1 MNWNN
6 AVPDSAV
13 WLAEAFAITVVALV
27 IAGLLLGRYTRWGNQ
42 FRRMAWPY
50 FDPQRTVLPLLI
62 LASLLLLTIFGVRV
76 TVLFSYWYKD
86 FYDAIQNL
94 DETAFWHYLRV
105 FAILAAVHVV
115 SSLVVYLVGQT
126 LDISWRSWLND
137 TLTDDWLDG
146 RAYYRGNFLENPVD
160 NPDQRI
166 QADITAFVTS
176 SRTLSMGAVA
186 AMVSIVSFTKILW
199 DLSGPLT
206 VFGAEI
212 PRAMIF
218 LVYIYVLVT
227 TALAFWIGRPLIM
240 LNFLNEKFG
249 ATFRYALVRLREYGE
264 SIAFYRGENVER
276 RTLGLR
282 FAAVIRNMWAIVF
295 RTLKFSGFNLA
306 VDQTA
311 VVFPFLV
318 QGSRLFS
325 GQITFGDVMQ
335 TAQAFGQV
343 HNSLSFFRES
353 YADFASFRATLIR
366 LTGLADANR
375 RARALPVLDAFS
387 SGSHLVVR
395 GLDVRTPGGEAL
407 ISELDLSL
415 GPGDALLV
423 KGPSGSGKT
432 TLLRSI
438 AQLWPYTN
446 GSVTTPVGDV
456 LFLSQRPYLPLG
468 SLRAG
473 LAYPDQLPSGQP
485 NTGRSSFDDRRLHD
499 ALAEVH
505 LAHLI
510 GRLDEAADWTRIL
523 SPGEQQ
529 RLAFARVLLIRP
541 RTAFLDEATSGIDE
555 GLEYT
560 LYDILRRELPDSII
574 VSVGHRSTLDVFHNR
589 QLELRGAGHWTL
601 TDHEG

>member
-1 MNWNN
+1 
-6 AVPDSAV
+6 
-13 WLAEAFAITVVALV
+13 
-27 IAGLLLGRYTRWGNQ
+27 
-42 FRRMAWPY
+42 MAWPY
-50 FDPQRTVLPLLI
+50 FDPRRTVLPLSI

-105 FAILAAVHVV
+105 FAILAAVHVA

-126 LDISWRSWLND
+126 LDINWRSWLND

-166 QADITAFVTS
+166 QADITTFVTS
-176 SRTLSMGAVA
+176 SRTLSMGAVT

-240 LNFLNEKFG
+240 LNFLNEKLG

-306 VDQTA
+306 VNQTA

-366 LTGLADANR
+366 LTGLADADR

-387 SGSHLVVR
+387 SGKHLIVR
-395 GLDVRTPGGEAL
+395 GLDVRTPVGEAL
-407 ISELDLSL
+407 ISELDMSL
-415 GPGDALLV
+415 VPGDALLV

-438 AQLWPYTN
+438 AQLWPYTD
-446 GSVTTPVGDV
+446 GSVTTPVGSV

-485 NTGRSSFDDRRLHD
+485 NTGRANFDDDRFRD
-499 ALAEVH
+499 ALAHVH
-505 LAHLI
+505 LAHLV

-541 RTAFLDEATSGIDE
+541 RTAFLDEATSGIDK

-560 LYDILRRELPDSII
+560 LYDILRHELPDSII

-601 TDHEG
+601 TDREG